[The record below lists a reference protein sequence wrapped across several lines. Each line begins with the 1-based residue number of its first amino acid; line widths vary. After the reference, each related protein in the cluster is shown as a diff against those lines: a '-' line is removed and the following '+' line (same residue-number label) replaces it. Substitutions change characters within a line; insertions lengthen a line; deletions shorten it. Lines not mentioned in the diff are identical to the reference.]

1 MFFRIIKNASVSFLQ
16 YLKAEMAEQ
25 SYLHLDSKFHNVYP
39 LKKLLYLYRGQY
51 LKITLSIILFAI
63 KHSPVWI
70 LPIVIARMIT
80 IVGNTSQYTMNDLWL
95 VGIIFFIV
103 ILQNVPMHTLYV
115 RVFSKALNTMQVQL
129 RSSIVRRLQ
138 ELSISFHDT
147 YLSGK
152 LQTKVLRDVET
163 LEILSRNLMNSAF
176 PAVLTILVAFSLTVV
191 KQPVVAL
198 FYLISVPISS
208 SLVFIFSKK
217 MTARNKEYRTEIES
231 LSASVVE
238 MIQMIPI
245 TRAHGVEDLE
255 VSKMDSQLEHVKRK
269 GIRLEVIG
277 ALFGAS
283 SWTSFQIVMLV
294 CLMFT
299 SILAYNKRISIGDVV
314 LYQSFFAMI
323 VGAVN
328 MILNSYPELARGFE
342 SIRSIGEI
350 LESPDIEQN
359 EGKRAVSS
367 VKGQFVFEHISYMYE
382 KAQHPA
388 INNFSLKVK
397 SGETIAIVGESG
409 SGKSTLMNLIIGFR
423 RPTAGRILL
432 DDTDMQELDLRQYR
446 RFLAV
451 VPQTTLL
458 FSGSVRENI
467 IYGLKEANDYQI
479 WEILEIANAVDFVK
493 KLPQGLDTKLGERGA
508 RLSGG
513 QRQRIAIARALIRD
527 PRIIV
532 LDEATSALDVATE
545 ALIQQ
550 ALQRLVKGRTTFI
563 VAHRLSTIRN
573 ADRIVVMNHGVCVE
587 SGTHS
592 QLMKAKGEFYR
603 FKLLQQ

>member
-1 MFFRIIKNASVSFLQ
+1 MS
-16 YLKAEMAEQ
+16 EQ
-25 SYLHLDSKFHNVYP
+25 TSSHHDFNYHNTHP
-39 LKKLLYLYRGQY
+39 LKKILHLYHGQY
-51 LKITLSIILFAI
+51 LKIILSIVLFAI

-80 IVGNTSQYTMNDLWL
+80 IVSDTSKYSVNDVWM
-95 VGIIFFIV
+95 VGIIFFI
-103 ILQNVPMHTLYV
+103 IIIQNIPMHILYV
-115 RVFSKALNTMQVQL
+115 RVFSGALNTMQAHL

-147 YLSGK
+147 FLSGK

-176 PAVLTILVAFSLTVV
+176 PAVLTILVAFSLTVM
-191 KQPVVAL
+191 KQPLVAL
-198 FYLISVPISS
+198 FYLVSVPVSS
-208 SLVFIFSKK
+208 ILVFVFSKK

-238 MIQMIPI
+238 MIQMIPV
-245 TRAHGVEDLE
+245 TRAHGVEELE

-269 GIRLEVIG
+269 GIRLEVVG
-277 ALFGAS
+277 ALFSAC

-299 SILAYNKRISIGDVV
+299 SILAFRKTISIGDVV

-342 SIRSIGEI
+342 SIRSISEI
-350 LESPDIEQN
+350 LDSPDIEQN
-359 EGKRAVSS
+359 KGKRVVQS
-367 VKGQFVFEHISYMYE
+367 VKGQFVFDRMSYTYE
-382 KAQHPA
+382 NAQQPA
-388 INNFSLKVK
+388 INNLSLKIK
-397 SGETIAIVGESG
+397 TGESIAVIGESG
-409 SGKSTLMNLIIGFR
+409 SGKSTLMSLVIGFR
-423 RPTAGRILL
+423 RPTSGRILL
-432 DDTDMQELDLRQYR
+432 DGRDMQELDLRQYR

-467 IYGLKEANDYQI
+467 IYGLKKIDDHQI
-479 WEILEIANAVDFVK
+479 WDSLEIANAADFVK
-493 KLPQGLDTKLGERGA
+493 KLPLGLDTKLGERGA

-545 ALIQQ
+545 SLIQQ
-550 ALQRLVKGRTTFI
+550 AIERLVKGRTTFI

-573 ADRIVVMNHGVCVE
+573 ADRIVVLKHGICVE
-587 SGTHS
+587 SGTHD

-603 FKLLQQ
+603 YKILQQ